1 MLTRSITIIYTIQWS
16 SVGGSTRRD
25 EGVVYVIIKRLL
37 RVSNAVPTVNMEKL
51 KLGTSSN
58 FHRANIVVW
67 RYTWS
72 TTNWD
77 QSHVTNT
84 TNTNIREHDQV
95 RWRLGEQSSLN
106 DKNSEQSGVQ
116 LVRNRLLNGVVTL
129 QKGIWLLNSFEH
141 IKYILFD

>member
-58 FHRANIVVW
+58 FHRANIVV
-67 RYTWS
+67 
-72 TTNWD
+72 
-77 QSHVTNT
+77 
-84 TNTNIREHDQV
+84 
-95 RWRLGEQSSLN
+95 
-106 DKNSEQSGVQ
+106 
-116 LVRNRLLNGVVTL
+116 
-129 QKGIWLLNSFEH
+129 
-141 IKYILFD
+141 

>member
-1 MLTRSITIIYTIQWS
+1 MLTRSITIMYSW
-16 SVGGSTRRD
+16 VRLRGGSTRRD

-72 TTNWD
+72 PRRTKD

-84 TNTNIREHDQV
+84 TNTNIREHLASWRTVKFKWQEQ
-95 RWRLGEQSSLN
+95 RTIRCSAGQKSFTERLGSTSKQY
-106 DKNSEQSGVQ
+106 DC
-116 LVRNRLLNGVVTL
+116 
-129 QKGIWLLNSFEH
+129 
-141 IKYILFD
+141 

>member
-1 MLTRSITIIYTIQWS
+1 MLTRSITIMYSW
-16 SVGGSTRRD
+16 VRLRGGSTRRD

-72 TTNWD
+72 TRRTKD

-84 TNTNIREHDQV
+84 TNTNIREHS
-95 RWRLGEQSSLN
+95 WRLGEQSSSN
-106 DKNSEQSGVQ
+106 DKNSEQSAVQ
-116 LVRNRLLNGVVTL
+116 LVKNRLLNGFAAL
-129 QKGIWLLNSFEH
+129 QNSMTVKLIGTYKIYIIWLN
-141 IKYILFD
+141 